1 VLENFR
7 IGIDIIDI
15 SRFQE
20 KIFEHNKSFYEKIF
34 NSSEIKY
41 CLDKKNPY
49 ESFATK
55 FAIKESVIKCLNNPI
70 NFLDIS
76 TNHENKKPTVK
87 LLNNSSYHFLVSV
100 SHEKSYAVAVVICEL
115 I

>member
-1 VLENFR
+1 MLEKFR

-20 KIFEHNKSFYEKIF
+20 KIFESNKTFYEKIF
-34 NSSEIKY
+34 NLSEIEY
-41 CLDKKNPY
+41 CLNKKNSY
-49 ESFATK
+49 QSFATK
-55 FAIKESVIKCLNNPI
+55 FAIKESVIKCLDNPI

-76 TNHENKKPTVK
+76 TDHEHEKPTVK
-87 LLNNSSYHFLVSV
+87 LLNNSSYRFLVSV
-100 SHEKSYAVAVVICEL
+100 SHEKSHAVAVVISEF

>member
-1 VLENFR
+1 MLENFR

-20 KIFEHNKSFYEKIF
+20 KIFNNNKNFYEKIF
-34 NSSEIKY
+34 SSSEIEY
-41 CLDKKNPY
+41 CLNKKNAY

-55 FAIKESVIKCLNNPI
+55 FAIKESVIKCIDQPI
-70 NFLDIS
+70 NFLDIL
-76 TNHENKKPTVK
+76 TDHENEKPTVK
-87 LLNNSSYHFLVSV
+87 LLKNPSFRFLVSV
-100 SHEKSYAVAVVICEL
+100 SHEKSHAVAVVISEL

>member
-1 VLENFR
+1 VLEKFR

-20 KIFEHNKSFYEKIF
+20 KIFESNKTFYEKIF
-34 NSSEIKY
+34 NPSEIEY
-41 CLDKKNPY
+41 CLNKKNSY
-49 ESFATK
+49 QSFATK

-76 TNHENKKPTVK
+76 TDHEHKKPTVK
-87 LLNNSSYHFLVSV
+87 LLNNSSYRFLVSV
-100 SHEKSYAVAVVICEL
+100 SHEKSHAVAVVISEF

>member
-1 VLENFR
+1 MLEKFR

-20 KIFEHNKSFYEKIF
+20 KIFESNKTFYEKIF
-34 NSSEIKY
+34 NPSEIEY
-41 CLDKKNPY
+41 CLNKKNSY
-49 ESFATK
+49 QSFATK
-55 FAIKESVIKCLNNPI
+55 FAIKESVIKCLDNPI

-76 TNHENKKPTVK
+76 TDHEHEKPTVK
-87 LLNNSSYHFLVSV
+87 LLNNSSYRFLVSV
-100 SHEKSYAVAVVICEL
+100 SHEKSHAVAVVISEF

>member
-1 VLENFR
+1 MLENFE

-20 KIFEHNKSFYEKIF
+20 KIFESNKSFYEKIF
-34 NSSEIKY
+34 NSSEIEY
-41 CLDKKNPY
+41 CLNKKNSY

-55 FAIKESVIKCLNNPI
+55 FAIKESVIKSLKYPI
-70 NFLDIS
+70 NFLDIQ
-76 TNHENKKPTVK
+76 TDHENEKPTVK
-87 LLNNSSYHFLVSV
+87 LLNNSSYRFLVSV
-100 SHEKSYAVAVVICEL
+100 SHEKSHAIAIVISEL

>member
-1 VLENFR
+1 VLENFG

-20 KIFEHNKSFYEKIF
+20 KIFDSNKSFYKKIF
-34 NSSEIKY
+34 NSSEIEY
-41 CLDKKNPY
+41 CLNKKNSY

-55 FAIKESVIKCLNNPI
+55 FAIKESVIKSLNNPI
-70 NFLDIS
+70 NFLDIQ
-76 TNHENKKPTVK
+76 TDHENEKPTVK
-87 LLNNSSYHFLVSV
+87 LLNNSSYRFLVSV
-100 SHEKSYAVAVVICEL
+100 SHEKSHAIAIVISEL

>member
-1 VLENFR
+1 MLEKFR

-20 KIFEHNKSFYEKIF
+20 KIFESNKTFYEKIF
-34 NSSEIKY
+34 NLSEIKY
-41 CLDKKNPY
+41 CLNKKNSY
-49 ESFATK
+49 QSFATK
-55 FAIKESVIKCLNNPI
+55 FAIKESVIKCLDNPI

-76 TNHENKKPTVK
+76 TDHEHEKPTVK
-87 LLNNSSYHFLVSV
+87 LLNNSSYRFLVSV
-100 SHEKSYAVAVVICEL
+100 SHEKSHAVAVVISEF

>member
-1 VLENFR
+1 MLENFG

-20 KIFEHNKSFYEKIF
+20 KIFDSNKSFYEKIF
-34 NSSEIKY
+34 NLSEIEY
-41 CLDKKNPY
+41 CLNKKNSY

-55 FAIKESVIKCLNNPI
+55 FAIKESVIKSLNKPI
-70 NFLDIS
+70 NFLDIQ
-76 TNHENKKPTVK
+76 TDHENEKPTVK

-100 SHEKSYAVAVVICEL
+100 SHEKSHAIAIVISEL